1 MDLTFVNRMLGIS
14 RGGGEI
20 WDLKMAE
27 GLEELGADVTFYVG
41 KPLRSELPE
50 PIEDFD
56 YVEVPTPHLRD
67 LAYAAPIGVGGAL
80 SDLDARLF
88 TLRVVSRL
96 QENEHDIIHV
106 NSDPQFGRIVSQFD
120 VPVTIKMNGP
130 PHSLWYD
137 YVNPFGSSYDFFRCF
152 DAVIATGVTVP
163 AIRERTDCEVTT
175 VNPGVDTELFSPE
188 GPEIPTNRPTVLFV
202 GRFVPAKN
210 IALLLEAFSE
220 VLNEIPNAEL
230 ILVGEGPLEEK
241 IASRVES
248 LGISRSIRMPGYVEN
263 EELPRYYRGADLF
276 ALTSRHESFGMVLLE
291 AMSCGTPVV
300 SSRAGAAHKI
310 VDHSVNGLLYTEGN
324 KEELVNS
331 LEIVLQN
338 TDLKHQMEANAREI
352 TKSQYDWEIPA
363 KQLHNMYT
371 EICKII

>member
-1 MDLTFVNRMLGIS
+1 MLGIS

-106 NSDPQFGRIVSQFD
+106 NSDPQFGRVVSQFN

-175 VNPGVDTELFSPE
+175 INPGADTELFSPE
-188 GPEIPTNRPTVLFV
+188 GPKIPTNGPTVLFV

-210 IALLLEAFSE
+210 ITLLLEAFSE
-220 VLNEIPNAEL
+220 VLNEIPDAEL
-230 ILVGEGPLEEK
+230 VLVGEGPLEEK
-241 IASRVES
+241 IASKIES
-248 LGISRSIRMPGYVEN
+248 LGISRSVRMLGYVEN

-300 SSRAGAAHKI
+300 SSRVGAAPEI
-310 VDHSVNGLLYTEGN
+310 IDDGANGLLYTEGN
-324 KEELVNS
+324 RGELIAS
-331 LEIVLQN
+331 LERILRDR
-338 TDLKHQMEANAREI
+338 DLEHQMGTNAR
-352 TKSQYDWEIPA
+352 KAVKAQYDWQTCAERLYELYI
-363 KQLHNMYT
+363 
-371 EICKII
+371 KISRNSSTSY